1 MSWKDIIKNENF
13 DWDKEMKNIFEKLTN
28 FYVSIGYINMSSR
41 QSQLREDFK
50 SIENSLHELEYWYE
64 KNKEKLQ

>member
-1 MSWKDIIKNENF
+1 MSWEDIIKNKNF